1 MSLIK
6 EFEKEEEDD
15 SCGGN
20 TAEEVEDRLTII
32 VSGLKSTTT
41 RDTVFYYFENARRSG
56 GGDVLNLDYNDQG
69 DAVVT
74 FQEVKGTYF
83 EITLLKVFQV
93 VPIPYRSL
101 KELGVLCNC
110 GAATLR
116 PCDKPYNVQTT
127 TQFIRRIHRN
137 SFTRS
142 LDRYH

>member
-15 SCGGN
+15 SCGEN
-20 TAEEVEDRLTII
+20 TAEEVEDRFTII

-83 EITLLKVFQV
+83 EITQLKVFQV
-93 VPIPYRSL
+93 VPIPYRSCL
-101 KELGVLCNC
+101 LYTSPSPRD
-110 GAATLR
+110 A
-116 PCDKPYNVQTT
+116 
-127 TQFIRRIHRN
+127 
-137 SFTRS
+137 
-142 LDRYH
+142 